1 MPIMLMLV
9 HIQQTSVSHFFHWT
23 GANVG
28 HQNSLRPS
36 ALDKE
41 QSRVRRGHRIEIEL
55 RASLHDVTCA
65 TDNPRYST
73 YICV

>member
-41 QSRVRRGHRIEIEL
+41 QTLEEGTVSKLNSVLFSARHRPAARGMM
-55 RASLHDVTCA
+55 
-65 TDNPRYST
+65 RY
-73 YICV
+73 VQ

>member
-1 MPIMLMLV
+1 MARYFLPMPIMLMLV
-9 HIQQTSVSHFFHWT
+9 YIQQTSVSHFFHWT

-41 QSRVRRGHRIEIEL
+41 EGTVSKLNHISTTF
-55 RASLHDVTCA
+55 RAEERKWSLDMKT
-65 TDNPRYST
+65 
-73 YICV
+73 